1 MRNKCA
7 CILYLHRKCTDGAG
21 CIAVNG
27 VLIPLMKVA
36 IGKNTLDI
44 LMRKGN
50 HKYYPS
56 VKGLSYYNRFV
67 HMMF

>member
-1 MRNKCA
+1 MHNKCA

-27 VLIPLMKVA
+27 TVYTVLIPLMKVA

-44 LMRKGN
+44 
-50 HKYYPS
+50 
-56 VKGLSYYNRFV
+56 
-67 HMMF
+67 